1 MLLIV
6 VIMTEISE
14 RNRECALK
22 VLEEMGYKRVSI
34 PNSPIIGAYC
44 DISIKKER
52 VLEFCVMCEYPYKE
66 FKKWI
71 GKGSPE
77 ITEQKVQE
85 LLDRLNS
92 HLRECIEHSSS
103 RKKKKVEQPR
113 WSRKVE
119 PSRRFQTKLPKSLE

>member
-6 VIMTEISE
+6 VIMTEITE

-22 VLEEMGYKRVSI
+22 VLEELGYEKVSI

-44 DISIKKER
+44 DISIEEVR

-71 GKGSPE
+71 GRGSPE
-77 ITEQKVQE
+77 INEEKVQE
-85 LLDRLNS
+85 LLDKLNS
-92 HLRECIEHSSS
+92 HLKECIERSSI

-113 WSRKVE
+113 WSKKVE
-119 PSRRFQTKLPKSLE
+119 RSRRFQPKLPKSLA

>member
-6 VIMTEISE
+6 VIMAEISE

-77 ITEQKVQE
+77 ISEQKVQE

-92 HLRECIEHSSS
+92 HLEECIERSSS

-113 WSRKVE
+113 WSKKVE